1 MRKGERRAL
10 IELASVAGQEE
21 YCARLEADLGL
32 PPGAVPRMP
41 GHVTLFTEPGGG
53 GIALYSQAEL
63 ESLSADAAL
72 GLEPGPWRLDETGA
86 ILGP

>member
-10 IELASVAGQEE
+10 IELASIAGQEE
-21 YCARLEADLGL
+21 YCARLETELGL

-41 GHVTLFTEPGGG
+41 GHVTLFTEPGGR
-53 GIALYSQAEL
+53 GIALYSTAEMDSLSTDAEL
-63 ESLSADAAL
+63 SLA
-72 GLEPGPWRLDETGA
+72 PGPWRLDESGA

>member
-21 YCARLEADLGL
+21 FCSRLESELGL
-32 PPGAVPRMP
+32 SPGAVPRMP
-41 GHVTLFTEPGGG
+41 GHITLFTEPGGR
-53 GIALYSQAEL
+53 GIALYSAAEL
-63 ESLSADAAL
+63 ESLSADAEL
-72 GLEPGPWRLDETGA
+72 TLDPRPWRLDETGA